1 MLFRLKPQDINL
13 KRFYIWLAVFM
24 AISGVSIAMGY
35 FYILFLPL
43 VLLTFY
49 FVIFDAEKVMYFL
62 AFAVPL
68 SIPVKNIGG
77 GLELS
82 VPTEPLI
89 ILLFIGFI
97 FKLFTGSGFSK
108 AIIKNT
114 LTIIVLADLLWL
126 LITVL
131 TSTMPIISLKY
142 FLARTWFVVVF
153 YLALSHLFKKF
164 KAIHIFI
171 WAFSIATTIL
181 VIYTL
186 INHAEGS
193 FTRYYAYT
201 AMRPFLPDHGMYAAA
216 ISFCI
221 PPLFIYVIYGH
232 VFKLSI
238 ATRAF
243 ALALFTI
250 ILTGVI
256 LSFTRAS
263 WLSVAGAF
271 GLYIVMLLGIKF
283 RTIIITALIGLG
295 GFLLLQQDVLNELS
309 RNKNESA
316 DNIEEHLNSFSN
328 VSTDPSNLERLN
340 RWNCAFRMFSEKP
353 IFGWGPGT
361 YTFQY
366 APFQMSSQL
375 TIISTNAGDLGN
387 VHSEYLRPLCESG
400 FLGALGW
407 ILIVLFSVNKGF
419 YLYHNGNNLKVR
431 YMALGTMLGLV
442 TYFAHA
448 VLNNY
453 IEFDKIAAPTL
464 GFMAI
469 LVALQVWHNQPDQL
483 EAND

>member
-13 KRFYIWLAVFM
+13 KRFYIWLAVFL
-24 AISGVSIAMGY
+24 AFSGVSIALG
-35 FYILFLPL
+35 FYYVLFVPL
-43 VLLTFY
+43 ALLALY
-49 FVIFDAEKVMYFL
+49 FVIFDAEKVIYFL

-68 SIPVKNIGG
+68 SIPVKDVGG
-77 GLELS
+77 GLGMSL
-82 VPTEPLI
+82 PTEPLI
-89 ILLFIGFI
+89 VMLFVGFV

-108 AIIKNT
+108 AIIKNSLT
-114 LTIIVLADLLWL
+114 LIVLADLLWL
-126 LITVL
+126 LVTVL
-131 TSTMPIISLKY
+131 TSSMPIISLKY

-164 KAIHIFI
+164 KAIHIFM
-171 WAFSIATTIL
+171 WAFSIATAIL

-186 INHAEGS
+186 INHAEGA

-221 PPLFIYVIYGH
+221 PPLFVYAVYGH
-232 VFKLSI
+232 VFKFNF

-243 ALALFTI
+243 ALFLFTI
-250 ILTGVI
+250 IVTGVI

-271 GLYIVMLLGIKF
+271 GLFFLMLLGIKF
-283 RTIIITALIGLG
+283 RTIVLTAIFGLG
-295 GFLLLQQDVLNELS
+295 VFVLLQQDVLNELS

-353 IFGWGPGT
+353 ILGWGPGT

-400 FLGALGW
+400 ILGALAW
-407 ILIVLFSVNKGF
+407 ILIVLFTVNKGF
-419 YLYHNGNNLKVR
+419 YLYHNGQNLKVR
-431 YMALGTMLGLV
+431 YMALGTMLGLA

-453 IEFDKIAAPTL
+453 IEFDKIAVPVW

-483 EAND
+483 ESND